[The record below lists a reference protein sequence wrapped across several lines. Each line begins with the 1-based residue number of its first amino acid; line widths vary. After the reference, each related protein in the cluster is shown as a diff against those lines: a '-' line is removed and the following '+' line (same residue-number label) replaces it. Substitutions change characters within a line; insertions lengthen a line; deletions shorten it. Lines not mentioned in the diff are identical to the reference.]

1 MSRRILTAGIVA
13 AVAFGPAA
21 HAAVVVTALP
31 TPLLLRDEFFGSYHP
46 VDIDSN
52 GTTDFTFAY
61 AVSSVGLR
69 TEAYNRAVMTLDPPP
84 NIGGPAF
91 QISMGYSIGSTLVP
105 TDFDDPMWSSSDFL
119 GGFVSVGES
128 AYMGIVQV
136 LSTGS
141 SSSFNGRGAIGIE
154 FEGPD
159 GIHYGYLDIDAGPG
173 YAGITLYGWA
183 YESQPGVPIFAGQ
196 VPEPSSSIFIGV
208 GTVSL
213 LLRRRRK

>member
-1 MSRRILTAGIVA
+1 MSRRLLTASIVA

-31 TPLLLRDEFFGSYHP
+31 NPLLLRDEFFGSYYP
-46 VDIDSN
+46 LDIDSN
-52 GTTDFTFAY
+52 GTTDVTFAY
-61 AVSSVGLR
+61 SFSFVGLR
-69 TEAYNRAVMTLDPPP
+69 TEAYNRAVIRL
-84 NIGGPAF
+84 IGPVGGR
-91 QISMGYSIGSTLVP
+91 ISALPSSFSINSTIGTELLSELQ
-105 TDFDDPMWSSSDFL
+105 WSSSDFID
-119 GGFVSVGES
+119 GFVEPDES
-128 AYMGIVQV
+128 AYISIVQV

-141 SSSFNGRGAIGIE
+141 ASEFSGRSAIGIE
-154 FEGPD
+154 FRAAD

-196 VPEPSSSIFIGV
+196 VPEPSTSLFVGVATASI
-208 GTVSL
+208 

>member
-1 MSRRILTAGIVA
+1 MSRRLITAGIVA

-31 TPLLLRDEFFGSYHP
+31 DPLFLRDEFFGSYHP
-46 VDIDSN
+46 VDVDSN
-52 GTTDFTFAY
+52 GTSDFAFAY
-61 AVSSVGLR
+61 SFSFVGLR
-69 TEAYNRAVMTLDPPP
+69 TEAYNRAVIRLIGPVGGRISPLP
-84 NIGGPAF
+84 NGFSINSTIGTELLSEL
-91 QISMGYSIGSTLVP
+91 Q
-105 TDFDDPMWSSSDFL
+105 WSSSDFID
-119 GGFVSVGES
+119 GFVEPDEN
-128 AYMGIVQV
+128 AYISIVQV

-141 SSSFNGRGAIGIE
+141 ASDFSGRSAIGIE
-154 FEGPD
+154 FHAAD
-159 GIHYGYLDIDAGPG
+159 GVHYGYLDIDAGPG

-183 YESQPGVPIFAGQ
+183 YESRPGVPIFAGQ